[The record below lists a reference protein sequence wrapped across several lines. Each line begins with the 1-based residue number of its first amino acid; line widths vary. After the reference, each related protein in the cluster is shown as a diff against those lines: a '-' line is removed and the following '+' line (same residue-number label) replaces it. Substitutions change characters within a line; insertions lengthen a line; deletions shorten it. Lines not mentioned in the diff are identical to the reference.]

1 MTLLIM
7 LAVIKGYVII
17 PWWAW
22 SAGCLHALWNLVI
35 LASATKAEYRKNQLS
50 KLNESFIHDLMGKM
64 QEIAPSQIP
73 MGPLYGSSD
82 SPLN

>member
-35 LASATKAEYRKNQLS
+35 LVSATKAEYRKHQLS
-50 KLNESFIHDLMGKM
+50 KMNEGFIQDLMSKM
-64 QEIAPSQIP
+64 QEIAPQIP
-73 MGPLYGSSD
+73 SGPLYGSSD
-82 SPLN
+82 SPMN

>member
-1 MTLLIM
+1 M

-22 SAGCLHALWNLVI
+22 TAGWLHALWSFVI
-35 LASATKAEYRKNQLS
+35 LVSATKAEYQKHQLS
-50 KLNESFIHDLMGKM
+50 KMNEGFIQDLLIKM

-82 SPLN
+82 SPMN

>member
-1 MTLLIM
+1 M

-22 SAGCLHALWNLVI
+22 AAGWLHALWSFVI
-35 LASATKAEYRKNQLS
+35 LVSATKAEYQKHQLS
-50 KLNESFIHDLMGKM
+50 KMNEGFIQDLLIKM

-82 SPLN
+82 SPMN